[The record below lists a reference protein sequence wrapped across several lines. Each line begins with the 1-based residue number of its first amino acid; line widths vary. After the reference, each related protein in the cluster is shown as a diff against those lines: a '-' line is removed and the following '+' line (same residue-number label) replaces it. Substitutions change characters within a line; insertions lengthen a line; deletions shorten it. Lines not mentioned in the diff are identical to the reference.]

1 MEKVWLKLYRELLY
15 HHSYDDVW
23 EQLKQVAQ
31 DWLGKYTDGSQDLLR
46 SVSLLP

>member
-15 HHSYDDVW
+15 HHPYDDDW
-23 EQLKQVAQ
+23 EGLQQAVE
-31 DWLGKYTDGSQDLLR
+31 DWLVQYTSGSQDLLR